1 MLVFLSKSLI
11 FLAVQISRKNI
22 GFLDVKE
29 ISADTLVELFVDTRA
44 DEKSIIKGVFGIS
57 PLILYFPS
65 KILPGLLISFVAFI
79 LRTYAN
85 MGEGQQKQKAFTN
98 MHVRFTY
105 STP

>member
-1 MLVFLSKSLI
+1 M
-11 FLAVQISRKNI
+11 
-22 GFLDVKE
+22 
-29 ISADTLVELFVDTRA
+29 DTRA

-79 LRTYAN
+79 LHTYAN

-105 STP
+105 STPLMKDVGSNSYFSHGSFFWLKNM